1 MRPRR
6 CLLILH
12 LHCLVVTCRQI
23 GLQGSS
29 SWPPMSRRWA
39 VAAAAKTA
47 RTVHG
52 QRWDRG
58 NVTVQAFGVPELTS
72 LAARAKTTD
81 KSTSRQRVAVVVF
94 NSGPFQLESSTRA
107 ARHQLHGSQRLL
119 KPVRTQA
126 LVQVRIVNCVC
137 ANLTF

>member
-1 MRPRR
+1 MPTNWTAG
-6 CLLILH
+6 LIQLAADEQT
-12 LHCLVVTCRQI
+12 L
-23 GLQGSS
+23 GSCS
-29 SWPPMSRRWA
+29 SCEDC
-39 VAAAAKTA
+39 T
-47 RTVHG
+47 HG

-94 NSGPFQLESSTRA
+94 ISGPFQLESSTRA